1 MLLRHKNEGNLA
13 TCNNM
18 DGPLGHYVREIRERQ
33 ILYDFSYIQSK
44 KFILKSSYIQR
55 TGVGEMSEGGG
66 LRLKKH
72 TIGIFLICFT

>member
-1 MLLRHKNEGNLA
+1 
-13 TCNNM
+13 M

-55 TGVGEMSEGGG
+55 TGVGEMSEGGV
-66 LRLKKH
+66 
-72 TIGIFLICFT
+72 